1 MIAVS
6 SAKWFLVCYVWDVYR
21 LIDLLKASA
30 MTVFSTV
37 RKIDSIK
44 KRMRK
49 LTGMEK
55 GWAKWMTNV
64 RNERGKILVT
74 FLTDSEST
82 RSLQPM
88 ANGLVKSFER
98 RQRENSLLLHLDRAC
113 IKGCHFWFTT
123 FLVLF
128 VLEPLVQVWVR
139 FSFIDYVSLFFALG
153 VIWHIVYWP
162 FLPCVCKLKRYK
174 HTQQGTQVHAEDA
187 YDCISSVWIK
197 SRILVLISLFIPF
210 VHANHKEFIS

>member
-1 MIAVS
+1 
-6 SAKWFLVCYVWDVYR
+6 
-21 LIDLLKASA
+21 
-30 MTVFSTV
+30 
-37 RKIDSIK
+37 
-44 KRMRK
+44 MRK
-49 LTGMEK
+49 LTGMEE

-64 RNERGKILVT
+64 RNKRGKILVT

-98 RQRENSLLLHLDRAC
+98 RQRENFLLLHLDRACIKRC

-153 VIWHIVYWP
+153 VILHIVY
-162 FLPCVCKLKRYK
+162 
-174 HTQQGTQVHAEDA
+174 
-187 YDCISSVWIK
+187 
-197 SRILVLISLFIPF
+197 
-210 VHANHKEFIS
+210 

>member
-123 FLVLF
+123 FLVQF

-139 FSFIDYVSLFFALG
+139 FSFIVYTSLFFPLAVFLHTVYPASL
-153 VIWHIVYWP
+153 VI
-162 FLPCVCKLKRYK
+162 F
-174 HTQQGTQVHAEDA
+174 T
-187 YDCISSVWIK
+187 SVLCLIH
-197 SRILVLISLFIPF
+197 LVSL
-210 VHANHKEFIS
+210 SLS

>member
-6 SAKWFLVCYVWDVYR
+6 SAKWFLVCYVRDVYR

-88 ANGLVKSFER
+88 ANGLVKTFER
-98 RQRENSLLLHLDRAC
+98 RQKNSLLLHLDRAC
-113 IKGCHFWFTT
+113 IKGRIKGCHF
-123 FLVLF
+123 
-128 VLEPLVQVWVR
+128 
-139 FSFIDYVSLFFALG
+139 
-153 VIWHIVYWP
+153 
-162 FLPCVCKLKRYK
+162 
-174 HTQQGTQVHAEDA
+174 
-187 YDCISSVWIK
+187 
-197 SRILVLISLFIPF
+197 
-210 VHANHKEFIS
+210 

>member
-1 MIAVS
+1 
-6 SAKWFLVCYVWDVYR
+6 
-21 LIDLLKASA
+21 

-113 IKGCHFWFTT
+113 IKGRIKGCHFWFTT

-139 FSFIDYVSLFFALG
+139 FSLIDYVSLFLALG
-153 VIWHIVYWP
+153 VILHIVY
-162 FLPCVCKLKRYK
+162 
-174 HTQQGTQVHAEDA
+174 
-187 YDCISSVWIK
+187 
-197 SRILVLISLFIPF
+197 
-210 VHANHKEFIS
+210 

>member
-1 MIAVS
+1 
-6 SAKWFLVCYVWDVYR
+6 
-21 LIDLLKASA
+21 

-64 RNERGKILVT
+64 RNERGKIPVT

-88 ANGLVKSFER
+88 ANGLVTRFER
-98 RQRENSLLLHLDRAC
+98 RQRENSPLLHLDRAYIKGC

-128 VLEPLVQVWVR
+128 VLDPLVQVWVR
-139 FSFIDYVSLFFALG
+139 FSLIDYASLFFALG
-153 VIWHIVYWP
+153 V
-162 FLPCVCKLKRYK
+162 FF
-174 HTQQGTQVHAEDA
+174 A
-187 YDCISSVWIK
+187 YCISSFVDFNL
-197 SRILVLISLFIPF
+197 SSLFNTF
-210 VHANHKEFIS
+210 S

>member
-1 MIAVS
+1 
-6 SAKWFLVCYVWDVYR
+6 
-21 LIDLLKASA
+21 

-64 RNERGKILVT
+64 RNERSKILVT

-88 ANGLVKSFER
+88 ANGLVKTFER

-113 IKGCHFWFTT
+113 IKGRIKGCHFWFTT

-139 FSFIDYVSLFFALG
+139 FSL
-153 VIWHIVYWP
+153 
-162 FLPCVCKLKRYK
+162 C
-174 HTQQGTQVHAEDA
+174 
-187 YDCISSVWIK
+187 
-197 SRILVLISLFIPF
+197 ILVLCIRCYFAYCILTILASCLQTETIQAYAR
-210 VHANHKEFIS
+210 HAGPRRRRLCLHLIGLN